1 MGYNGLNPTCCERS
15 LDGYGSRCKDGDR
28 RSHARRPR
36 VHFPTSGPSPSYR
49 QQVMDDWRRDLS
61 SLDRSSPAWRSCE
74 PPDGSSPLPFIR
86 GVLSSRSRRLFSA
99 AIQLPT
105 RHSFDANY
113 SAKFRPTADD
123 NTTCP
128 CSHEEGPGGLRRPSK
143 SYNINYILFRCPL
156 PSQRQAI
163 SAPPPPLHSSSVP
176 KMEGGNYASSS
187 TPPKHFYAPAPDRT
201 PLKDQRLRVCVTSIY
216 VHLFHLSPLL
226 DNQGYLTI
234 FTFRMMYFILQCLVA
249 QTVDKL

>member
-1 MGYNGLNPTCCERS
+1 VGYNGLNPTCCERS

-99 AIQLPT
+99 AIQLTT

-128 CSHEEGPGGLRRPSK
+128 CSHEEGPGGLRRASK

-156 PSQRQAI
+156 SSQRQAI
-163 SAPPPPLHSSSVP
+163 FGATSSLAFIFGPEDGGRKLREFLHAIQTLLRPCPRPDPP
-176 KMEGGNYASSS
+176 EGSEV
-187 TPPKHFYAPAPDRT
+187 TRMRHVHIRT
-201 PLKDQRLRVCVTSIY
+201 PFS
-216 VHLFHLSPLL
+216 F
-226 DNQGYLTI
+226 
-234 FTFRMMYFILQCLVA
+234 VA
-249 QTVDKL
+249 PT